1 MIVHKLGYT
10 IIDHT
15 ADIGME
21 ASGKN
26 LEETFENLALGMF
39 AIITDGSVIENEIKK
54 EILLPRDSD
63 TEQLVIDWLSELL
76 YLSDISGLVFGKFRV
91 ELSDQLKAQVWGEPY
106 SRDKHGYGAE
116 IKAVTYHLLSVKNNK
131 KGVTIRVLFDV

>member
-1 MIVHKLGYT
+1 MVLRRGYT

-15 ADIGME
+15 ADIGVE

-26 LEETFENLALGMF
+26 LGEAFEKLAEGMF
-39 AIITDGSVIENEIKK
+39 AIITDESVIENKIKK
-54 EILLPRDSD
+54 EIILPRDSD

-76 YLSDISGLVFGKFRV
+76 YLSDVSGLVFGKFRV
-91 ELSDQLKAQVWGEPY
+91 KLTNQLEAMAWGEPY
-106 SRDKHGYGAE
+106 SRTKHGYGAE

-131 KGVTIRVLFDV
+131 KGVTIRVLFDI

>member
-1 MIVHKLGYT
+1 MILKQGYT

-15 ADIGME
+15 ADIGIE

-26 LEETFENLALGMF
+26 LEEAFENLARGMF
-39 AIITDGSVIENEIKK
+39 AIITDESIIENKIKK
-54 EILLPRDSD
+54 EIILPRDSD

-76 YLSDISGLVFGKFRV
+76 YLSDVSGLVFGKFLV
-91 ELSDQLKAQVWGEPY
+91 ELNDQLKALAWGEPY
-106 SRDKHGYGAE
+106 SRDTHGYGAE

-131 KGVTIRVLFDV
+131 KDVTIRVLFDV

>member
-1 MIVHKLGYT
+1 MSVHKRGYT

-15 ADIGME
+15 ADIGVE

-39 AIITDGSVIENEIKK
+39 AIITDESVIENEIKK

-76 YLSDISGLVFGKFRV
+76 YLSDISGLVFGKFQV

>member
-1 MIVHKLGYT
+1 MIVHKRGYT

-15 ADIGME
+15 ADIGVE

-39 AIITDGSVIENEIKK
+39 AIITDESVIENETKK

-63 TEQLVIDWLSELL
+63 IEQLVIDWLSELL

>member
-1 MIVHKLGYT
+1 MIVHKRGYT

-15 ADIGME
+15 ADIGVE